1 MKPLQPREFM
11 YIGGLSLMLI
21 LGLIRILRP
30 SSFYRHDNL
39 TPDQIARRDRDQK
52 WKGYLFATF
61 SAAAIG
67 LILMTKFL

>member
-1 MKPLQPREFM
+1 M
-11 YIGGLSLMLI
+11 
-21 LGLIRILRP
+21 
-30 SSFYRHDNL
+30 
-39 TPDQIARRDRDQK
+39 TPDQITRKDRDQK